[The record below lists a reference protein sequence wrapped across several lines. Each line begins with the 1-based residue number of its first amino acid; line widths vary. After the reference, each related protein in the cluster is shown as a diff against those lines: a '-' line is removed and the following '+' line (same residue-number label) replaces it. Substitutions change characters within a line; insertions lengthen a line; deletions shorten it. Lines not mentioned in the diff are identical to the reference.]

1 VSLRAYGFLL
11 GDSGG
16 GSTSTFDQD
25 IDLVLTGPS
34 NDLWMD
40 TELVNYEVLVDY
52 NGNVLIGPIAA

>member
-11 GDSGG
+11 GDSS

-34 NDLWMD
+34 NDLEMD
-40 TELVNYEVLVDY
+40 SILVNYEVLVDY